1 MKNLR
6 ASAIAQLRHPRTLA
20 GAGFIAVCAVIAI
33 NALFLQ
39 ARPHPTPFFSTRIT
53 THLEPQKPDDLVRAV
68 QDALKQVG
76 YYSGPLDGI
85 MGPRT
90 HAAITVFEGKT
101 GREETG
107 EASWEL
113 LTVIQNTDRFD
124 LAPARLPETLP
135 AAEPVSSSALPQLPA
150 EQHAAPASDP
160 LVAAIQKALAR
171 AAYGPVEVDGF
182 IGPQTHDA
190 IMRFQR
196 DHNLPITGDVSDALV
211 IELRAAGALDDG

>member
-1 MKNLR
+1 MKRLG
-6 ASAIAQLRHPRTLA
+6 AAAIAQLRHPRTLA
-20 GAGFIAVCAVIAI
+20 GAGFIAVCTVVAV

-39 ARPHPTPFFSTRIT
+39 AGPHPTPFFSTRIVS
-53 THLEPQKPDDLVRAV
+53 HAEPPKSDDLVRAV
-68 QDALKQVG
+68 QDALRQVG

-90 HAAITVFEGKT
+90 HAAITVFEVKT

-113 LTVIQNTDRFD
+113 LKAIENTDRLD
-124 LAPARLPETLP
+124 LAPARLPDKLP
-135 AAEPVSSSALPQLPA
+135 EPEPA
-150 EQHAAPASDP
+150 RISNEQPATDSQPPPASDP
-160 LVAAIQKALAR
+160 LLATIQRALAE
-171 AAYGPVEVDGF
+171 AAYGPVEADGF
-182 IGPQTHDA
+182 MGPATHDA

-196 DHNLPITGDVSDALV
+196 DHNLPVTGEVSDALV

>member
-1 MKNLR
+1 MKRLR
-6 ASAIAQLRHPRTLA
+6 SAIAQLRHPRTLA

-39 ARPHPTPFFSTRIT
+39 TGPHPTPFFSTRIT
-53 THLEPQKPDDLVRAV
+53 THSEPQKPDDLVRAV
-68 QDALKQVG
+68 QDALKEVG

-85 MGPRT
+85 MGRRT

-113 LTVIQNTDRFD
+113 LTSIKNTDRFD
-124 LAPARLPETLP
+124 LAPARLPAEHP
-135 AAEPVSSSALPQLPA
+135 APQSAVASKQSMPPVAEPAP
-150 EQHAAPASDP
+150 PASDP
-160 LVAAIQKALAR
+160 LLATIQKALAQ
-171 AAYGPVEVDGF
+171 AAYGPVEIDGF
-182 IGPQTHDA
+182 MGPQTHDA

-196 DHNLPITGDVSDALV
+196 DHNLPVTGEVTDALV
-211 IELRAAGALDDG
+211 VELRSAGALDPG

>member
-1 MKNLR
+1 V
-6 ASAIAQLRHPRTLA
+6 IAQLWHPRTLA
-20 GAGFIAVCAVIAI
+20 GAGFIAICAVIAI

-39 ARPHPTPFFSTRIT
+39 TRPHPTPFFSTRIT
-53 THLEPQKPDDLVRAV
+53 THAEPPKPDDLVRAV

-90 HAAITVFEGKT
+90 HAAITVFEVKT
-101 GREETG
+101 GRMETG

-113 LTVIQNTDRFD
+113 LTAIQNTDRLD
-124 LAPARLPETLP
+124 LAPARLPE
-135 AAEPVSSSALPQLPA
+135 QLPA
-150 EQHAAPASDP
+150 LTSTVASEQPGRPSVEPVTPASDP
-160 LVAAIQKALAR
+160 LLATIQKALAE
-171 AAYGPVEVDGF
+171 AAYGPVDVDGF
-182 IGPQTHDA
+182 MGPKTHDA

-196 DHNLPITGDVSDALV
+196 DHNLPVTGEVSDALV

>member
-1 MKNLR
+1 MKGLR
-6 ASAIAQLRHPRTLA
+6 AAGIAQLRHPRTLA
-20 GAGFIAVCAVIAI
+20 GAGFLAVCTVIAV

-39 ARPHPTPFFSTRIT
+39 TGPHPTPFFATRVAARS
-53 THLEPQKPDDLVRAV
+53 EPPKSDDLVRAV

-90 HAAITVFEGKT
+90 HAAITVFEVKT
-101 GREETG
+101 GRNETG

-113 LTVIQNTDRFD
+113 LKAIENTDRLD
-124 LAPARLPETLP
+124 LAPARLPEKPEP
-135 AAEPVSSSALPQLPA
+135 ASSA
-150 EQHAAPASDP
+150 EQRTAADEGPAPAPDV
-160 LVAAIQKALAR
+160 LLATIQKALAD
-171 AAYGPVEVDGF
+171 AAYGPVEADGF
-182 IGPQTHDA
+182 MGPRTHDA

-196 DHNLPITGDVSDALV
+196 DHNLPVTGEVSDALV

>member
-1 MKNLR
+1 VRSLR

-20 GAGFIAVCAVIAI
+20 GAGFAAVCAVIAI

-39 ARPHPTPFFSTRIT
+39 TRPHPTPFFSTRIT
-53 THLEPQKPDDLVRAV
+53 TRSEPQRPDDLVRAV

-113 LTVIQNTDRFD
+113 LTAIQNTDRFD
-124 LAPARLPETLP
+124 LAPARLPEALP
-135 AAEPVSSSALPQLPA
+135 APEPASASASPQVLGAP
-150 EQHAAPASDP
+150 QAAPEADP
-160 LVAAIQKALAR
+160 LVAVIQKALAR
-171 AAYGPVEVDGF
+171 AAYGPVEADGF
-182 IGPQTHDA
+182 IGPQTRDA

-196 DHNLPITGDVSDALV
+196 DHNLPATGEVSDALV

>member
-1 MKNLR
+1 M
-6 ASAIAQLRHPRTLA
+6 IAQLRHPRTLA
-20 GAGFIAVCAVIAI
+20 GAGFIAICAVIAV

-39 ARPHPTPFFSTRIT
+39 TRPHPTPFFSTRIAT
-53 THLEPQKPDDLVRAV
+53 KAEPPKPDDLVRAV

-85 MGPRT
+85 MGTRT
-90 HAAITVFEGKT
+90 RAAITVFEVKT

-113 LTVIQNTDRFD
+113 LTAIQNTDRLD
-124 LAPARLPETLP
+124 LAPARLPE
-135 AAEPVSSSALPQLPA
+135 QLPA
-150 EQHAAPASDP
+150 PQSTAASDEPDRPAAGPAAPASDP
-160 LVAAIQKALAR
+160 LLAVIQKALAE

-182 IGPQTHDA
+182 MGPQTHDA
-190 IMRFQR
+190 IVRFQR
-196 DHNLPITGDVSDALV
+196 DHNLPVTGEVSDALV

>member
-1 MKNLR
+1 MKGLR
-6 ASAIAQLRHPRTLA
+6 AAAIAQLRHPRTLA
-20 GAGFIAVCAVIAI
+20 GAGFLAVCTVIAV

-39 ARPHPTPFFSTRIT
+39 TGPHPTPFFATRVAARS
-53 THLEPQKPDDLVRAV
+53 EPPKSDDLVRAV

-90 HAAITVFEGKT
+90 HAAITVFEVKT
-101 GREETG
+101 GRNETG

-113 LTVIQNTDRFD
+113 LKAIENTDRLD
-124 LAPARLPETLP
+124 LAPARLPEKPEP
-135 AAEPVSSSALPQLPA
+135 ASSAGQRTAADEGP
-150 EQHAAPASDP
+150 APAPDV
-160 LVAAIQKALAR
+160 LLATIQKALAD
-171 AAYGPVEVDGF
+171 AAYGPVEADGF
-182 IGPQTHDA
+182 MGPRTHDA

-196 DHNLPITGDVSDALV
+196 DHNLPVTGEVSDALV

>member
-1 MKNLR
+1 MRSLR
-6 ASAIAQLRHPRTLA
+6 ASAVAQLRHPRTLA
-20 GAGFIAVCAVIAI
+20 GAGFVAVCAVIAI

-39 ARPHPTPFFSTRIT
+39 ARPHPTPLFSTRIT
-53 THLEPQKPDDLVRAV
+53 TQPEPQKSDDLVRAV

-90 HAAITVFEGKT
+90 RAAITVFEGRT

-107 EASWEL
+107 DASWEL
-113 LTVIQNTDRFD
+113 LTAIQNTDRSD
-124 LAPARLPETLP
+124 LAPARLPEKLP
-135 AAEPVSSSALPQLPA
+135 APDSASASAQPQPLETQQTAPV
-150 EQHAAPASDP
+150 SDP

-171 AAYGPVEVDGF
+171 AAYGPVEADGV
-182 IGPQTHDA
+182 IGPQTSDA

-196 DHNLPITGDVSDALV
+196 DHNLPVTGEVSDALV

>member
-1 MKNLR
+1 MKSFR
-6 ASAIAQLRHPRTLA
+6 AAAITQLRHPRTLA

-39 ARPHPTPFFSTRIT
+39 TGPHPTPFFSTRIT
-53 THLEPQKPDDLVRAV
+53 THSEPRKPDDLVRAV

-90 HAAITVFEGKT
+90 HAAITVFEVKT

-113 LTVIQNTDRFD
+113 LTAIKNTDRFD
-124 LAPARLPETLP
+124 LAPARLPEEFSAPEPAVASEQPLP
-135 AAEPVSSSALPQLPA
+135 PSVQ
-150 EQHAAPASDP
+150 QVAPASDS
-160 LVAAIQKALAR
+160 LLATIQKALAQ
-171 AAYGPVEVDGF
+171 AAYGPVEADGF
-182 IGPQTHDA
+182 MGPQTHDA

-196 DHNLPITGDVSDALV
+196 DHNLPVTGEVSDALV
-211 IELRAAGALDDG
+211 IELRAAGALNDG